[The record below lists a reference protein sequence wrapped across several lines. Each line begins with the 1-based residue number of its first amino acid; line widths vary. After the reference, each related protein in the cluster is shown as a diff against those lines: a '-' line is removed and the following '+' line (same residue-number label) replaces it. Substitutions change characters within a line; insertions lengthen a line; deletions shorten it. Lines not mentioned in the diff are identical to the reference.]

1 MKSGVLLV
9 RDREGLYEE
18 ILIDI
23 DYNGFSYDYAK
34 NTSRQITFTV
44 FQTKY
49 NKYSF
54 DLLTGDAV
62 IVYDGQ
68 EFIIKQCTPKVVGS
82 LQTKDITAAHISFTV
97 QDHYQYNS
105 KESSAEYSLE
115 DVMKF
120 AIGGNELDFTYEIIG
135 SFEKKTIES
144 ISANDALSLINDIAC
159 GTFGAI
165 FYADNKKLYLYSE
178 DEWYR
183 EVQQTFR
190 YQYNTN
196 EVSVSEDIT
205 PIKTFI
211 KAYGK
216 EKENKDTKSD
226 QAISQTSVNFS
237 AKWTDGVT
245 TTKDSTASFEFTGT
259 GVDVYFNKSKYGG
272 KVHIDVDGANSK
284 SGTTYSEK
292 SGTLT
297 LTIRGL
303 ENKKHNC
310 NIKFTG
316 VDSTN
321 PNTKKVKHQEAYN
334 VTDKEGKIVRK
345 TKTVYTQ
352 EAATLEVNNPVANVY
367 LENEG
372 DDRYE
377 AVVTYLSPAYKQWD
391 KKMAAPVSNDKITD
405 EDELLEFAKS
415 QLQDYPDMSLN
426 IIYTG
431 KELVDVRD
439 VWLLIHEPLG
449 ISSDVKLVSLRSP
462 HPYTGQPQTLT
473 FSSAH
478 KDMLKIQNQLRKSV
492 TNLSKQL
499 SGVNSTISGNLPSLQ
514 AASKAIAAVSG
525 NIEFDPDKGLKT
537 TRKIKTSTSSTA
549 TVQTATISAFSS
561 SPTYVTDFLN
571 KIKNGAMETWNT
583 HGILPSITAAQG
595 ALESNWG
602 RSTLTIDCNN
612 LFGIKAGSSW
622 TGEKKAYRTAEQD
635 ANGNVYYVT
644 AYFRAYGSWAESI
657 LDHGQFFH
665 DNSRYAAVIGL
676 TDYTAQAQAIKAA
689 GYATDT
695 EYVSKLTSIIE
706 AHNLASWDAAAI
718 SNEYVPGD
726 DDSFEETE
734 EESGS
739 VYIGNGSIS
748 VVGEDGIESDVITPD
763 GVDLSKSYGSFP
775 DEVLD
780 DMLQRIGLSADYMY
794 LTSPNGTRFM
804 FNVDD
809 NGNLSMIK
817 ADENTQ

>member
-9 RDREGLYEE
+9 RDREGIYEE

-23 DYNGFSYDYAK
+23 DYNGFAYDYAK

-44 FQTKY
+44 FRTNY
-49 NKYSF
+49 NKFSF
-54 DLLTGDAV
+54 DLLSGDSV
-62 IVYDGQ
+62 IIYEGQ

-97 QDHYQYNS
+97 QDHYQYDS
-105 KESSAEYSLE
+105 KESLAEYSLD

-120 AIGGNELDFTYEIIG
+120 AIGGNELGFTYEIIG
-135 SFEKKTIES
+135 TFGKKTIES

-165 FYADNKKLYLYSE
+165 FYGNNKHLQLYSE
-178 DEWYR
+178 DAWYR

-190 YQYNTN
+190 YLYNTN
-196 EVSVSEDIT
+196 EVSVAEDIT

-226 QAISQTSVNFS
+226 KSISQSAVSFS
-237 AKWTDGVT
+237 SKWADGVT
-245 TTKDSTASFEFTGT
+245 STKDSTASFDFTGT
-259 GVDVYFNKSKYGG
+259 GVDVYFDKSKYGG

-284 SGTTYSEK
+284 SGTTYSKK

-303 ENKKHNC
+303 ENKKHKC

-316 VDSTN
+316 ADSTN
-321 PNTKKVKHQEAYN
+321 PNTKKTKHVDSYN
-334 VTDKEGKIVRK
+334 EENKQGKIVRK
-345 TKTVYTQ
+345 TKTRYTQ
-352 EAATLEVNNPVANVY
+352 EAATLEVNDPVANIY

-377 AVVTYLSPAYKQWD
+377 AVVTYLSPAHKEWD
-391 KKMAAPVSNDKITD
+391 IKMAPAVSSDTIKDK
-405 EDELLEFAKS
+405 EELLEFAKS

-449 ISSDVKLVSLRSP
+449 ISNDVKLVSLRSP

-473 FSSAH
+473 FSSAQ

-492 TNLSKQL
+492 SNLSKQL
-499 SGVNSTISGNLPSLQ
+499 SGVNSTLSGNLPSLQ
-514 AASKAIAAVSG
+514 EASRAIAAVSG

-537 TRKIKTSTSSTA
+537 TRKTKTSTPSTA
-549 TVQTATISAFSS
+549 TVQTATISTLST
-561 SPTYVTDFLN
+561 SPSYVTNFLS

-612 LFGIKAGSSW
+612 LFGIKAGSKW

-635 ANGNVYYVT
+635 SNGNVYYVT

-706 AHNLASWDAAAI
+706 AHDLASWDAAAI
-718 SNEYVPGD
+718 SNEYVPSD
-726 DDSFEETE
+726 EDSFEETE

-763 GVDLSKSYGSFP
+763 GVDLSKSYGSVP
-775 DEVLD
+775 DEVID
-780 DMLQRIGLSADYMY
+780 DITERIDLSADYMY
-794 LTSPNGTRFM
+794 LTSPNGTKFRFS
-804 FNVDD
+804 VDD
-809 NGNLSMIK
+809 NGNPSMIPV
-817 ADENTQ
+817 DENTQ